1 MKKAISRVVLVQLS
15 MLLAFFLLMPVTS
28 DATPVEVSV
37 DFLGTDT
44 VQGRGGYAAGT
55 YSILL
60 NDDPIS
66 VMCDDVTHT
75 IYQGMTWDA
84 IVWGYSDLSGNWGR
98 FSTND
103 DYTLNYSRAAY
114 LYNLSQGQTNPA
126 TLADINDAIWAI
138 MYPEWTLST
147 GGQDMYDLAAA
158 NVTGSFN
165 WSNIMRVIT
174 PVGNN
179 GQEFLMPAP
188 ALPIPEPATMLLLG
202 SGLLGLAV
210 FGRKKFGKKR
220 LLASDGV

>member
-60 NDDPIS
+60 NDEPIT

-75 IYQGMTWDA
+75 IYQGDSWTATLWSF
-84 IVWGYSDLSGNWGR
+84 SDLDGNYGR
-98 FSTND
+98 FYQAV
-103 DYTLNYSRAAY
+103 DYPLNYSRAAY
-114 LYNLSQGQTNPA
+114 LYNLSQGETNPA

-138 MYPEWTLST
+138 MYPDWTLT

-158 NVTGSFN
+158 NVIESFN
-165 WSNIMRVIT
+165 WSDIMQVIT
-174 PVGNN
+174 PKEGQP

-202 SGLLGLAV
+202 SGLLGLAL